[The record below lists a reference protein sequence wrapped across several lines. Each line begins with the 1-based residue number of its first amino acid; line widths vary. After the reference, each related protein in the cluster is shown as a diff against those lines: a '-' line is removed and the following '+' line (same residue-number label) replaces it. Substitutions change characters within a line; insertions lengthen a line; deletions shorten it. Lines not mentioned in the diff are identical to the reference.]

1 VTTTTTVATARQTS
15 TSTDANSTLD
25 KVIVVFAQ
33 QPSSLA
39 SNIPLILGLAVPL
52 CIITCAFIVLVVCLL
67 RKKSPDDN
75 DNDDD
80 KHPVDRYAANNAQPE
95 MVSAR
100 QDPATSSFYGTLGV
114 GVSFL
119 LSRCLKRVCVFVFL
133 KNINLYSLN
142 NHKKVLVLMVHY
154 QSMLLRNLPQCLK

>member
-1 VTTTTTVATARQTS
+1 MCGLNCQDVGFPCSSPTHIHKLEACPVVTTTTTVATARQTS

-67 RKKSPDDN
+67 RKKSPDDD
-75 DNDDD
+75 DNDDHD
-80 KHPVDRYAANNAQPE
+80 EHPIDRYAANNAQPE

-114 GVSFL
+114 GVSF
-119 LSRCLKRVCVFVFL
+119 CCFGV
-133 KNINLYSLN
+133 
-142 NHKKVLVLMVHY
+142 
-154 QSMLLRNLPQCLK
+154 